1 MSENVNRD
9 TPYGRVNGKVL
20 DELYESFD
28 TMRILEAVD
37 VIDEIRYRI
46 CEPDQLR
53 QDLLRLHGMAHTL
66 INGAAMTESPDPEKP
81 IWELAE
87 ELDMEMFEWAPKL
100 EKVIATLQE
109 LIRLI
114 PEEEWE
120 AENED
125 E

>member
-20 DELYESFD
+20 DDLYESFD

-46 CEPDQLR
+46 CEPDQMR
-53 QDLLRLHGMAHTL
+53 QDLLKLHGMAHTL
-66 INGAAMTESPDPEKP
+66 INGADMTESPDPETP

-87 ELDMEMFEWAPKL
+87 EIDMAMFEWVPKL
-100 EKVIATLQE
+100 EKVIETLQA

-120 AENED
+120 D

>member
-9 TPYGRVNGKVL
+9 TPYGRVNGQVL

-37 VIDEIRYRI
+37 IIDEIRNHI
-46 CEPDQLR
+46 CEPDQMR

-66 INGAAMTESPDPEKP
+66 INGADMTESPDPEKP

-87 ELDMEMFEWAPKL
+87 EIDMTMFEWAPKL
-100 EKVIATLQE
+100 EKVIDTLQQ
-109 LIRLI
+109 LLRLI

-120 AENED
+120 D
-125 E
+125 EE

>member
-1 MSENVNRD
+1 MTMSENANRD
-9 TPYGRVNGKVL
+9 TPYGRVNGQVL

-37 VIDEIRYRI
+37 IIDEIRNHI
-46 CEPDQLR
+46 CEPDQMR

-66 INGAAMTESPDPEKP
+66 INGADMTETPDPETS
-81 IWELAE
+81 IWELADE
-87 ELDMEMFEWAPKL
+87 IDMAMFEWAPKL
-100 EKVIATLQE
+100 EKVIETLQQ

-114 PEEEWE
+114 PEEEWDE
-120 AENED
+120 ED